1 MYRIFLVEDDET
13 IAKLVRR
20 HLEKWDYDVHVV
32 QKFDAVMSEF
42 ASFDPQLVLMDIG
55 LPFYNGYHWCTEIR
69 RVSKVPVVFLSSAAD
84 NMNIVMAVSMGAD
97 DFIAKPFDLDVL
109 TVKIQAIIRRCY
121 DFGANNSVLEHNGAM
136 LNISDAT
143 ITYDDK
149 RLELTKNEL
158 KILQT
163 LFDNKE
169 RIVSRSLLMEK
180 LWESDAYVDENTL
193 SVNVN
198 RLRKKLDSIG
208 LESFIVTK
216 KGLGYRLGW
225 EVMAK
230 IQNKPHLTNFIKQN
244 YIWILMIVT
253 MSCIHLLYMYL
264 IGARK
269 QDLVYAAVLDAI
281 LLLITVLVGFFR
293 YSSKVKALSNALK
306 RPVEEQAQLPEAT
319 DDVEILYHG
328 LLENQ
333 SIARSES
340 ESSAAIRQSQM
351 RDYYSMWVHQIK
363 TPISAMKLLLEAE
376 REELGQLICDD
387 EQSQC
392 QTADRTGGNIG
403 AAGLNAALKQQ
414 AVLTELSDNMDSLED
429 ELFRIEEYVS
439 MALQY
444 QRVSSTENDFVLEK
458 VSVDGVIR
466 DTIKKYA
473 KIMIRRHIGINYS
486 GTGQKVY
493 TDGKWLAFML
503 EQILSNAIKYT
514 PHGVVTIE
522 TAEEKDRFFITI
534 KDTGIGIKAEDLP
547 RVFEK
552 GYTGYNGHADKKAT
566 GIGLYLCRQMAD
578 KLGHTIRMES
588 EIGKGTKVW
597 IGFDLDYAD
606 VRD

>member
-1 MYRIFLVEDDET
+1 
-13 IAKLVRR
+13 
-20 HLEKWDYDVHVV
+20 
-32 QKFDAVMSEF
+32 
-42 ASFDPQLVLMDIG
+42 
-55 LPFYNGYHWCTEIR
+55 
-69 RVSKVPVVFLSSAAD
+69 
-84 NMNIVMAVSMGAD
+84 
-97 DFIAKPFDLDVL
+97 
-109 TVKIQAIIRRCY
+109 
-121 DFGANNSVLEHNGAM
+121 
-136 LNISDAT
+136 
-143 ITYDDK
+143 
-149 RLELTKNEL
+149 
-158 KILQT
+158 
-163 LFDNKE
+163 
-169 RIVSRSLLMEK
+169 
-180 LWESDAYVDENTL
+180 
-193 SVNVN
+193 
-198 RLRKKLDSIG
+198 
-208 LESFIVTK
+208 
-216 KGLGYRLGW
+216 
-225 EVMAK
+225 MAK

-269 QDLVYAAVLDAI
+269 QDLMYAAVLDVI

-319 DDVEILYHG
+319 DDVEILYHR

-392 QTADRTGGNIG
+392 HIGDMTGGNIG

-414 AVLTELSDNMDSLED
+414 AALTELSDNMDSFED

-439 MALQY
+439 IALQY

-486 GTGQKVY
+486 GTGQEVY

-514 PHGVVTIE
+514 PKGSKICIRGMKCNGKAQICVE
-522 TAEEKDRFFITI
+522 DNGP
-534 KDTGIGIKAEDLP
+534 GIADEMKPYI
-547 RVFEK
+547 FEMF
-552 GYTGYNGHADKKAT
+552 YTGKSTIADSQRSL
-566 GIGLYLCRQMAD
+566 GLGLSLCQSIIEAHDGRLLLTD
-578 KLGHTIRMES
+578 NTPRGCIFTFTLPLS
-588 EIGKGTKVW
+588 EVT
-597 IGFDLDYAD
+597 LNE
-606 VRD
+606 

>member
-1 MYRIFLVEDDET
+1 
-13 IAKLVRR
+13 
-20 HLEKWDYDVHVV
+20 
-32 QKFDAVMSEF
+32 
-42 ASFDPQLVLMDIG
+42 
-55 LPFYNGYHWCTEIR
+55 
-69 RVSKVPVVFLSSAAD
+69 
-84 NMNIVMAVSMGAD
+84 
-97 DFIAKPFDLDVL
+97 
-109 TVKIQAIIRRCY
+109 
-121 DFGANNSVLEHNGAM
+121 
-136 LNISDAT
+136 
-143 ITYDDK
+143 
-149 RLELTKNEL
+149 
-158 KILQT
+158 
-163 LFDNKE
+163 
-169 RIVSRSLLMEK
+169 
-180 LWESDAYVDENTL
+180 
-193 SVNVN
+193 
-198 RLRKKLDSIG
+198 
-208 LESFIVTK
+208 
-216 KGLGYRLGW
+216 
-225 EVMAK
+225 
-230 IQNKPHLTNFIKQN
+230 
-244 YIWILMIVT
+244 MIVT

-319 DDVEILYHG
+319 DDVEMLYHR

-333 SIARSES
+333 SIARSEA

-387 EQSQC
+387 EQSQY
-392 QTADRTGGNIG
+392 
-403 AAGLNAALKQQ
+403 L
-414 AVLTELSDNMDSLED
+414 LSDNMDSFED

-486 GTGQKVY
+486 GTGQEVY

-514 PHGVVTIE
+514 PQGVVTIE

-606 VRD
+606 TRD

>member
-1 MYRIFLVEDDET
+1 
-13 IAKLVRR
+13 
-20 HLEKWDYDVHVV
+20 
-32 QKFDAVMSEF
+32 
-42 ASFDPQLVLMDIG
+42 
-55 LPFYNGYHWCTEIR
+55 
-69 RVSKVPVVFLSSAAD
+69 
-84 NMNIVMAVSMGAD
+84 
-97 DFIAKPFDLDVL
+97 
-109 TVKIQAIIRRCY
+109 
-121 DFGANNSVLEHNGAM
+121 
-136 LNISDAT
+136 
-143 ITYDDK
+143 
-149 RLELTKNEL
+149 
-158 KILQT
+158 
-163 LFDNKE
+163 
-169 RIVSRSLLMEK
+169 
-180 LWESDAYVDENTL
+180 
-193 SVNVN
+193 
-198 RLRKKLDSIG
+198 
-208 LESFIVTK
+208 
-216 KGLGYRLGW
+216 
-225 EVMAK
+225 MAK
-230 IQNKPHLTNFIKQN
+230 TQNKPHLTNFIKQN

-269 QDLVYAAVLDAI
+269 QDVVYAAVLDAI

-319 DDVEILYHG
+319 DDVEILYHR

-340 ESSAAIRQSQM
+340 ESSAAVRQSRM

-376 REELGQLICDD
+376 REELGQLMCD
-387 EQSQC
+387 EE
-392 QTADRTGGNIG
+392 
-403 AAGLNAALKQQ
+403 QQ
-414 AVLTELSDNMDSLED
+414 AAFKELSDNLDSFED
-429 ELFRIEEYVS
+429 ELFRIEEYVG

-458 VSVDGVIR
+458 ISLDGVIR

-486 GTGQKVY
+486 GTKKQVY
-493 TDGKWLAFML
+493 TDEKWLAFIL

-514 PHGVVTIE
+514 PQGVVTIE

-588 EIGKGTKVW
+588 ELGKGTKVW

-606 VRD
+606 TRD

>member
-1 MYRIFLVEDDET
+1 
-13 IAKLVRR
+13 
-20 HLEKWDYDVHVV
+20 
-32 QKFDAVMSEF
+32 
-42 ASFDPQLVLMDIG
+42 
-55 LPFYNGYHWCTEIR
+55 
-69 RVSKVPVVFLSSAAD
+69 
-84 NMNIVMAVSMGAD
+84 
-97 DFIAKPFDLDVL
+97 
-109 TVKIQAIIRRCY
+109 
-121 DFGANNSVLEHNGAM
+121 
-136 LNISDAT
+136 
-143 ITYDDK
+143 
-149 RLELTKNEL
+149 
-158 KILQT
+158 
-163 LFDNKE
+163 
-169 RIVSRSLLMEK
+169 
-180 LWESDAYVDENTL
+180 
-193 SVNVN
+193 
-198 RLRKKLDSIG
+198 
-208 LESFIVTK
+208 
-216 KGLGYRLGW
+216 
-225 EVMAK
+225 MAK
-230 IQNKPHLTNFIKQN
+230 TQNKPHLTNFIKQN

-269 QDLVYAAVLDAI
+269 QDVVYAAVLDAI

-293 YSSKVKALSNALK
+293 YSSKVKALSNALE

-319 DDVEILYHG
+319 DDVEILYQR

-376 REELGQLICDD
+376 REELGLLICD
-387 EQSQC
+387 EE
-392 QTADRTGGNIG
+392 
-403 AAGLNAALKQQ
+403 QQ
-414 AVLTELSDNMDSLED
+414 ASLKELSDNVASFED

-486 GTGQKVY
+486 GTGQEVY

-514 PHGVVTIE
+514 PQGVVTIE

-606 VRD
+606 TRD

>member
-1 MYRIFLVEDDET
+1 
-13 IAKLVRR
+13 
-20 HLEKWDYDVHVV
+20 
-32 QKFDAVMSEF
+32 
-42 ASFDPQLVLMDIG
+42 
-55 LPFYNGYHWCTEIR
+55 
-69 RVSKVPVVFLSSAAD
+69 
-84 NMNIVMAVSMGAD
+84 
-97 DFIAKPFDLDVL
+97 
-109 TVKIQAIIRRCY
+109 
-121 DFGANNSVLEHNGAM
+121 
-136 LNISDAT
+136 
-143 ITYDDK
+143 
-149 RLELTKNEL
+149 
-158 KILQT
+158 
-163 LFDNKE
+163 
-169 RIVSRSLLMEK
+169 
-180 LWESDAYVDENTL
+180 
-193 SVNVN
+193 
-198 RLRKKLDSIG
+198 
-208 LESFIVTK
+208 
-216 KGLGYRLGW
+216 
-225 EVMAK
+225 MAK
-230 IQNKPHLTNFIKQN
+230 TQNKPHLTNFIKQN
-244 YIWILMIVT
+244 YIWILMIIT

-269 QDLVYAAVLDAI
+269 QDVVYAAVLDAI

-319 DDVEILYHG
+319 DDVEILYHR

-340 ESSAAIRQSQM
+340 ESSAAVRQSRM

-376 REELGQLICDD
+376 REELGQLMCD
-387 EQSQC
+387 EEP
-392 QTADRTGGNIG
+392 
-403 AAGLNAALKQQ
+403 Q
-414 AVLTELSDNMDSLED
+414 ATLTELSDNLDSFED

-458 VSVDGVIR
+458 VSLDGVIR
-466 DTIKKYA
+466 DTIRKYA

-486 GTGQKVY
+486 GTKKQVY
-493 TDGKWLAFML
+493 TDEKWLAFIL

-514 PHGVVTIE
+514 PQGFVTIE

-578 KLGHTIRMES
+578 KLGHTIRVES
-588 EIGKGTKVW
+588 ELGKGTKVW
-597 IGFDLDYAD
+597 IGFNLDYAD
-606 VRD
+606 TRD

>member
-1 MYRIFLVEDDET
+1 
-13 IAKLVRR
+13 
-20 HLEKWDYDVHVV
+20 
-32 QKFDAVMSEF
+32 
-42 ASFDPQLVLMDIG
+42 
-55 LPFYNGYHWCTEIR
+55 
-69 RVSKVPVVFLSSAAD
+69 
-84 NMNIVMAVSMGAD
+84 
-97 DFIAKPFDLDVL
+97 
-109 TVKIQAIIRRCY
+109 
-121 DFGANNSVLEHNGAM
+121 
-136 LNISDAT
+136 
-143 ITYDDK
+143 
-149 RLELTKNEL
+149 
-158 KILQT
+158 
-163 LFDNKE
+163 
-169 RIVSRSLLMEK
+169 
-180 LWESDAYVDENTL
+180 
-193 SVNVN
+193 
-198 RLRKKLDSIG
+198 
-208 LESFIVTK
+208 
-216 KGLGYRLGW
+216 
-225 EVMAK
+225 
-230 IQNKPHLTNFIKQN
+230 
-244 YIWILMIVT
+244 MIVT

-306 RPVEEQAQLPEAT
+306 SPLEEQAQLPEAT
-319 DDVEILYHG
+319 DDVEILYHR

-387 EQSQC
+387 EQSQY
-392 QTADRTGGNIG
+392 
-403 AAGLNAALKQQ
+403 L
-414 AVLTELSDNMDSLED
+414 LSDNMDSFED

-486 GTGQKVY
+486 GTGQEVY

-514 PHGVVTIE
+514 PQGVVTIE

-606 VRD
+606 TRD

>member
-1 MYRIFLVEDDET
+1 
-13 IAKLVRR
+13 
-20 HLEKWDYDVHVV
+20 
-32 QKFDAVMSEF
+32 
-42 ASFDPQLVLMDIG
+42 
-55 LPFYNGYHWCTEIR
+55 
-69 RVSKVPVVFLSSAAD
+69 
-84 NMNIVMAVSMGAD
+84 
-97 DFIAKPFDLDVL
+97 
-109 TVKIQAIIRRCY
+109 
-121 DFGANNSVLEHNGAM
+121 
-136 LNISDAT
+136 
-143 ITYDDK
+143 
-149 RLELTKNEL
+149 
-158 KILQT
+158 
-163 LFDNKE
+163 
-169 RIVSRSLLMEK
+169 
-180 LWESDAYVDENTL
+180 
-193 SVNVN
+193 
-198 RLRKKLDSIG
+198 
-208 LESFIVTK
+208 
-216 KGLGYRLGW
+216 
-225 EVMAK
+225 
-230 IQNKPHLTNFIKQN
+230 
-244 YIWILMIVT
+244 MIVT

-319 DDVEILYHG
+319 DDVEILYHR

-363 TPISAMKLLLEAE
+363 TPISAMKLLLEVE

-387 EQSQC
+387 EQSQY
-392 QTADRTGGNIG
+392 
-403 AAGLNAALKQQ
+403 L
-414 AVLTELSDNMDSLED
+414 LSDNMDSFED

-486 GTGQKVY
+486 GTGQDVY

-514 PHGVVTIE
+514 PQGVVTIE
-522 TAEEKDRFFITI
+522 TAEEKTGFFITI

-597 IGFDLDYAD
+597 IGFDLDYSD
-606 VRD
+606 VRDEDIMI

>member
-1 MYRIFLVEDDET
+1 
-13 IAKLVRR
+13 
-20 HLEKWDYDVHVV
+20 
-32 QKFDAVMSEF
+32 
-42 ASFDPQLVLMDIG
+42 
-55 LPFYNGYHWCTEIR
+55 
-69 RVSKVPVVFLSSAAD
+69 
-84 NMNIVMAVSMGAD
+84 
-97 DFIAKPFDLDVL
+97 
-109 TVKIQAIIRRCY
+109 
-121 DFGANNSVLEHNGAM
+121 
-136 LNISDAT
+136 
-143 ITYDDK
+143 
-149 RLELTKNEL
+149 
-158 KILQT
+158 
-163 LFDNKE
+163 
-169 RIVSRSLLMEK
+169 
-180 LWESDAYVDENTL
+180 
-193 SVNVN
+193 
-198 RLRKKLDSIG
+198 
-208 LESFIVTK
+208 
-216 KGLGYRLGW
+216 
-225 EVMAK
+225 MAK
-230 IQNKPHLTNFIKQN
+230 TQNKPHLTNFIKQN
-244 YIWILMIVT
+244 YIWILMIIT

-269 QDLVYAAVLDAI
+269 QDVVYAAVLDAI

-293 YSSKVKALSNALK
+293 YSGKVKALSNALK

-319 DDVEILYHG
+319 DDVEILYLR

-340 ESSAAIRQSQM
+340 ENSAAVRQSRM

-376 REELGQLICDD
+376 REELGQLMCDE

-392 QTADRTGGNIG
+392 RIADMNGCNIS
-403 AAGLNAALKQQ
+403 ATELNISELNASGKQQ
-414 AVLTELSDNMDSLED
+414 IVYTELSDNLDSFED
-429 ELFRIEEYVS
+429 ELFRIEEYVG

-458 VSVDGVIR
+458 ISLDGVIR

-486 GTGQKVY
+486 GTKKQVY
-493 TDGKWLAFML
+493 TDEKWLAFIL

-514 PHGVVTIE
+514 PQGFVTIE
-522 TAEEKDRFFITI
+522 TAEEKDRFFITV

-588 EIGKGTKVW
+588 ELGKGTKVW

-606 VRD
+606 TRD

>member
-1 MYRIFLVEDDET
+1 
-13 IAKLVRR
+13 
-20 HLEKWDYDVHVV
+20 
-32 QKFDAVMSEF
+32 
-42 ASFDPQLVLMDIG
+42 
-55 LPFYNGYHWCTEIR
+55 
-69 RVSKVPVVFLSSAAD
+69 
-84 NMNIVMAVSMGAD
+84 
-97 DFIAKPFDLDVL
+97 
-109 TVKIQAIIRRCY
+109 
-121 DFGANNSVLEHNGAM
+121 
-136 LNISDAT
+136 
-143 ITYDDK
+143 
-149 RLELTKNEL
+149 
-158 KILQT
+158 
-163 LFDNKE
+163 
-169 RIVSRSLLMEK
+169 
-180 LWESDAYVDENTL
+180 
-193 SVNVN
+193 
-198 RLRKKLDSIG
+198 
-208 LESFIVTK
+208 
-216 KGLGYRLGW
+216 
-225 EVMAK
+225 
-230 IQNKPHLTNFIKQN
+230 
-244 YIWILMIVT
+244 MIVT

-306 RPVEEQAQLPEAT
+306 RLVEEQAQLPEAT
-319 DDVEILYHG
+319 DDVEMLYHR

-392 QTADRTGGNIG
+392 
-403 AAGLNAALKQQ
+403 L
-414 AVLTELSDNMDSLED
+414 LSDNMDSFED

-473 KIMIRRHIGINYS
+473 KIMIRRHIGMNYS
-486 GTGQKVY
+486 GTVQEVY
-493 TDGKWLAFML
+493 TDGKWLAFIL
-503 EQILSNAIKYT
+503 EQLLSNAIKYT
-514 PHGVVTIE
+514 PQGFVKIE
-522 TAEEKDRFFITI
+522 TAKKANLFFITI

-578 KLGHTIRMES
+578 KLGHTIRIES

-606 VRD
+606 TRD

>member
-1 MYRIFLVEDDET
+1 
-13 IAKLVRR
+13 
-20 HLEKWDYDVHVV
+20 
-32 QKFDAVMSEF
+32 
-42 ASFDPQLVLMDIG
+42 
-55 LPFYNGYHWCTEIR
+55 
-69 RVSKVPVVFLSSAAD
+69 
-84 NMNIVMAVSMGAD
+84 
-97 DFIAKPFDLDVL
+97 
-109 TVKIQAIIRRCY
+109 
-121 DFGANNSVLEHNGAM
+121 
-136 LNISDAT
+136 
-143 ITYDDK
+143 
-149 RLELTKNEL
+149 
-158 KILQT
+158 
-163 LFDNKE
+163 
-169 RIVSRSLLMEK
+169 
-180 LWESDAYVDENTL
+180 
-193 SVNVN
+193 
-198 RLRKKLDSIG
+198 
-208 LESFIVTK
+208 
-216 KGLGYRLGW
+216 
-225 EVMAK
+225 MAK

-306 RPVEEQAQLPEAT
+306 LPVEEQAKLPEAT
-319 DDVEILYHG
+319 DDVEMLYHR

-333 SIARSES
+333 SIARSEA

-376 REELGQLICDD
+376 REELGLLICD
-387 EQSQC
+387 EE
-392 QTADRTGGNIG
+392 
-403 AAGLNAALKQQ
+403 QQ
-414 AVLTELSDNMDSLED
+414 ASLKELSDNVASFED

-486 GTGQKVY
+486 GTGQDVY

-514 PHGVVTIE
+514 PQGLVTIE

-606 VRD
+606 TRD

>member
-1 MYRIFLVEDDET
+1 
-13 IAKLVRR
+13 
-20 HLEKWDYDVHVV
+20 
-32 QKFDAVMSEF
+32 
-42 ASFDPQLVLMDIG
+42 
-55 LPFYNGYHWCTEIR
+55 
-69 RVSKVPVVFLSSAAD
+69 
-84 NMNIVMAVSMGAD
+84 
-97 DFIAKPFDLDVL
+97 
-109 TVKIQAIIRRCY
+109 
-121 DFGANNSVLEHNGAM
+121 
-136 LNISDAT
+136 
-143 ITYDDK
+143 
-149 RLELTKNEL
+149 
-158 KILQT
+158 
-163 LFDNKE
+163 
-169 RIVSRSLLMEK
+169 
-180 LWESDAYVDENTL
+180 
-193 SVNVN
+193 
-198 RLRKKLDSIG
+198 
-208 LESFIVTK
+208 
-216 KGLGYRLGW
+216 
-225 EVMAK
+225 MAK
-230 IQNKPHLTNFIKQN
+230 TQNKLHLTNFIKQN

-269 QDLVYAAVLDAI
+269 QDVVYAAVLDAI

-306 RPVEEQAQLPEAT
+306 RPVEEQAQLPEAA
-319 DDVEILYHG
+319 DDVEILYHR

-376 REELGQLICDD
+376 REELGQLMCDD

-392 QTADRTGGNIG
+392 
-403 AAGLNAALKQQ
+403 L
-414 AVLTELSDNMDSLED
+414 LSDNMDSFED

-473 KIMIRRHIGINYS
+473 KIMIRRHIGMNYS
-486 GTGQKVY
+486 GTAQEVY

-514 PHGVVTIE
+514 PQGVVTIE
-522 TAEEKDRFFITI
+522 TAEEKYRFFITI

-606 VRD
+606 TRD

>member
-1 MYRIFLVEDDET
+1 
-13 IAKLVRR
+13 
-20 HLEKWDYDVHVV
+20 
-32 QKFDAVMSEF
+32 
-42 ASFDPQLVLMDIG
+42 
-55 LPFYNGYHWCTEIR
+55 
-69 RVSKVPVVFLSSAAD
+69 
-84 NMNIVMAVSMGAD
+84 
-97 DFIAKPFDLDVL
+97 
-109 TVKIQAIIRRCY
+109 
-121 DFGANNSVLEHNGAM
+121 
-136 LNISDAT
+136 
-143 ITYDDK
+143 
-149 RLELTKNEL
+149 
-158 KILQT
+158 
-163 LFDNKE
+163 
-169 RIVSRSLLMEK
+169 
-180 LWESDAYVDENTL
+180 
-193 SVNVN
+193 
-198 RLRKKLDSIG
+198 
-208 LESFIVTK
+208 
-216 KGLGYRLGW
+216 
-225 EVMAK
+225 MAK
-230 IQNKPHLTNFIKQN
+230 TQNKPHLTNFIKQN
-244 YIWILMIVT
+244 YIWILMIIT

-269 QDLVYAAVLDAI
+269 QDMVYAAVLDAI

-319 DDVEILYHG
+319 DDVEILYHR

-340 ESSAAIRQSQM
+340 ESSAAVRQSRM

-376 REELGQLICDD
+376 REELGQLMCDE

-392 QTADRTGGNIG
+392 RIADMNGCNIS
-403 AAGLNAALKQQ
+403 ATELNISELNASGKQQ
-414 AVLTELSDNMDSLED
+414 IVYTELSDNLDSFED

-458 VSVDGVIR
+458 VSLDGVIR

-486 GTGQKVY
+486 GTKKQVY
-493 TDGKWLAFML
+493 TDEKWLAFIL

-514 PHGVVTIE
+514 PQGFVTIE

-588 EIGKGTKVW
+588 ELGKGTKVW

-606 VRD
+606 TRD

>member
-1 MYRIFLVEDDET
+1 
-13 IAKLVRR
+13 
-20 HLEKWDYDVHVV
+20 
-32 QKFDAVMSEF
+32 
-42 ASFDPQLVLMDIG
+42 
-55 LPFYNGYHWCTEIR
+55 
-69 RVSKVPVVFLSSAAD
+69 
-84 NMNIVMAVSMGAD
+84 
-97 DFIAKPFDLDVL
+97 
-109 TVKIQAIIRRCY
+109 
-121 DFGANNSVLEHNGAM
+121 
-136 LNISDAT
+136 
-143 ITYDDK
+143 
-149 RLELTKNEL
+149 
-158 KILQT
+158 
-163 LFDNKE
+163 
-169 RIVSRSLLMEK
+169 
-180 LWESDAYVDENTL
+180 
-193 SVNVN
+193 
-198 RLRKKLDSIG
+198 
-208 LESFIVTK
+208 
-216 KGLGYRLGW
+216 
-225 EVMAK
+225 MAK
-230 IQNKPHLTNFIKQN
+230 TQNKPHLTNFIKQN

-269 QDLVYAAVLDAI
+269 QDVVYAAVLDAMI
-281 LLLITVLVGFFR
+281 IIITVLAGFLG
-293 YSSKVKALSNALK
+293 YSSKVKALSNALE

-319 DDVEILYHG
+319 DDVEILYHR

-392 QTADRTGGNIG
+392 
-403 AAGLNAALKQQ
+403 L
-414 AVLTELSDNMDSLED
+414 LSDNMDSFED

-473 KIMIRRHIGINYS
+473 KIMIRRHIGMNYS
-486 GTGQKVY
+486 GTVQEVY
-493 TDGKWLAFML
+493 TDGKWLAFIL
-503 EQILSNAIKYT
+503 EQLLSNAIKYT
-514 PHGVVTIE
+514 PQGFVKIE
-522 TAEEKDRFFITI
+522 TAKKANLFFITI

-578 KLGHTIRMES
+578 KLGHTIRIES

-606 VRD
+606 TRD

>member
-1 MYRIFLVEDDET
+1 
-13 IAKLVRR
+13 
-20 HLEKWDYDVHVV
+20 
-32 QKFDAVMSEF
+32 
-42 ASFDPQLVLMDIG
+42 
-55 LPFYNGYHWCTEIR
+55 
-69 RVSKVPVVFLSSAAD
+69 
-84 NMNIVMAVSMGAD
+84 
-97 DFIAKPFDLDVL
+97 
-109 TVKIQAIIRRCY
+109 
-121 DFGANNSVLEHNGAM
+121 
-136 LNISDAT
+136 
-143 ITYDDK
+143 
-149 RLELTKNEL
+149 
-158 KILQT
+158 
-163 LFDNKE
+163 
-169 RIVSRSLLMEK
+169 
-180 LWESDAYVDENTL
+180 
-193 SVNVN
+193 
-198 RLRKKLDSIG
+198 
-208 LESFIVTK
+208 
-216 KGLGYRLGW
+216 
-225 EVMAK
+225 MAK

-269 QDLVYAAVLDAI
+269 QDLVYAAVLDAMI
-281 LLLITVLVGFFR
+281 IIITVLAGFLG
-293 YSSKVKALSNALK
+293 YSSKVKALSNALE

-319 DDVEILYHG
+319 DDVEMLYHR

-333 SIARSES
+333 SIARNES

-392 QTADRTGGNIG
+392 
-403 AAGLNAALKQQ
+403 L
-414 AVLTELSDNMDSLED
+414 LSDNMDSFED

-473 KIMIRRHIGINYS
+473 KVMIRRHIGMNYS
-486 GTGQKVY
+486 GTVQEVY

-514 PHGVVTIE
+514 PQGVVTIE

-597 IGFDLDYAD
+597 IGVDLDYAD
-606 VRD
+606 TRD

>member
-1 MYRIFLVEDDET
+1 
-13 IAKLVRR
+13 
-20 HLEKWDYDVHVV
+20 
-32 QKFDAVMSEF
+32 
-42 ASFDPQLVLMDIG
+42 
-55 LPFYNGYHWCTEIR
+55 
-69 RVSKVPVVFLSSAAD
+69 
-84 NMNIVMAVSMGAD
+84 
-97 DFIAKPFDLDVL
+97 
-109 TVKIQAIIRRCY
+109 
-121 DFGANNSVLEHNGAM
+121 
-136 LNISDAT
+136 
-143 ITYDDK
+143 
-149 RLELTKNEL
+149 
-158 KILQT
+158 
-163 LFDNKE
+163 
-169 RIVSRSLLMEK
+169 
-180 LWESDAYVDENTL
+180 
-193 SVNVN
+193 
-198 RLRKKLDSIG
+198 
-208 LESFIVTK
+208 
-216 KGLGYRLGW
+216 
-225 EVMAK
+225 MAK

-293 YSSKVKALSNALK
+293 YSSKVKALCNALK

-319 DDVEILYHG
+319 DDVEMFYQR

-363 TPISAMKLLLEAE
+363 TPISAMKLLLEVE

-387 EQSQC
+387 EQSQY
-392 QTADRTGGNIG
+392 
-403 AAGLNAALKQQ
+403 L
-414 AVLTELSDNMDSLED
+414 LSDNMDSFED

-486 GTGQKVY
+486 GTGQEVY

-514 PHGVVTIE
+514 PQGVVTIE
-522 TAEEKDRFFITI
+522 TAEKKDRFFITI

-606 VRD
+606 TRD

>member
-1 MYRIFLVEDDET
+1 
-13 IAKLVRR
+13 
-20 HLEKWDYDVHVV
+20 
-32 QKFDAVMSEF
+32 
-42 ASFDPQLVLMDIG
+42 
-55 LPFYNGYHWCTEIR
+55 
-69 RVSKVPVVFLSSAAD
+69 
-84 NMNIVMAVSMGAD
+84 
-97 DFIAKPFDLDVL
+97 
-109 TVKIQAIIRRCY
+109 
-121 DFGANNSVLEHNGAM
+121 
-136 LNISDAT
+136 
-143 ITYDDK
+143 
-149 RLELTKNEL
+149 
-158 KILQT
+158 
-163 LFDNKE
+163 
-169 RIVSRSLLMEK
+169 
-180 LWESDAYVDENTL
+180 
-193 SVNVN
+193 
-198 RLRKKLDSIG
+198 
-208 LESFIVTK
+208 
-216 KGLGYRLGW
+216 
-225 EVMAK
+225 MAK

-269 QDLVYAAVLDAI
+269 QDVVYAAVLDAI

-306 RPVEEQAQLPEAT
+306 RLVEEQAQLPEAA
-319 DDVEILYHG
+319 DDVEILYHR

-376 REELGQLICDD
+376 REELGQLMCDD

-392 QTADRTGGNIG
+392 
-403 AAGLNAALKQQ
+403 L
-414 AVLTELSDNMDSLED
+414 LSDNMDSFED

-473 KIMIRRHIGINYS
+473 KIMIRRHIGMNYS
-486 GTGQKVY
+486 GTAQEVY

-514 PHGVVTIE
+514 PQGVVTIE
-522 TAEEKDRFFITI
+522 TAEEKYRFFITI

-606 VRD
+606 TRD

>member
-1 MYRIFLVEDDET
+1 
-13 IAKLVRR
+13 
-20 HLEKWDYDVHVV
+20 
-32 QKFDAVMSEF
+32 
-42 ASFDPQLVLMDIG
+42 
-55 LPFYNGYHWCTEIR
+55 
-69 RVSKVPVVFLSSAAD
+69 
-84 NMNIVMAVSMGAD
+84 
-97 DFIAKPFDLDVL
+97 
-109 TVKIQAIIRRCY
+109 
-121 DFGANNSVLEHNGAM
+121 
-136 LNISDAT
+136 
-143 ITYDDK
+143 
-149 RLELTKNEL
+149 
-158 KILQT
+158 
-163 LFDNKE
+163 
-169 RIVSRSLLMEK
+169 
-180 LWESDAYVDENTL
+180 
-193 SVNVN
+193 
-198 RLRKKLDSIG
+198 
-208 LESFIVTK
+208 
-216 KGLGYRLGW
+216 
-225 EVMAK
+225 
-230 IQNKPHLTNFIKQN
+230 
-244 YIWILMIVT
+244 MIVT

-319 DDVEILYHG
+319 DDVEMLYHR

-392 QTADRTGGNIG
+392 
-403 AAGLNAALKQQ
+403 L
-414 AVLTELSDNMDSLED
+414 LSDNMDSFED

-473 KIMIRRHIGINYS
+473 KIMIRRHIGMNYS
-486 GTGQKVY
+486 GTVQEVY
-493 TDGKWLAFML
+493 TDGKWLAFIL
-503 EQILSNAIKYT
+503 EQLLSNAIKYT
-514 PHGVVTIE
+514 PQGFVKIE
-522 TAEEKDRFFITI
+522 TAKKANLFFITI

-578 KLGHTIRMES
+578 KLGHTIRIES

-606 VRD
+606 TRD

>member
-1 MYRIFLVEDDET
+1 
-13 IAKLVRR
+13 
-20 HLEKWDYDVHVV
+20 
-32 QKFDAVMSEF
+32 
-42 ASFDPQLVLMDIG
+42 
-55 LPFYNGYHWCTEIR
+55 
-69 RVSKVPVVFLSSAAD
+69 
-84 NMNIVMAVSMGAD
+84 
-97 DFIAKPFDLDVL
+97 
-109 TVKIQAIIRRCY
+109 
-121 DFGANNSVLEHNGAM
+121 
-136 LNISDAT
+136 
-143 ITYDDK
+143 
-149 RLELTKNEL
+149 
-158 KILQT
+158 
-163 LFDNKE
+163 
-169 RIVSRSLLMEK
+169 
-180 LWESDAYVDENTL
+180 
-193 SVNVN
+193 
-198 RLRKKLDSIG
+198 
-208 LESFIVTK
+208 
-216 KGLGYRLGW
+216 
-225 EVMAK
+225 MAK

-269 QDLVYAAVLDAI
+269 QDVVYAAVLDAI

-293 YSSKVKALSNALK
+293 YSSKVKALSNALE

-319 DDVEILYHG
+319 DDVEMLYHR

-333 SIARSES
+333 SIARNES

-376 REELGQLICDD
+376 REELGQLMCDD

-392 QTADRTGGNIG
+392 
-403 AAGLNAALKQQ
+403 L
-414 AVLTELSDNMDSLED
+414 LSDNMDSFED

-473 KIMIRRHIGINYS
+473 KVMIRRHIGMNYS
-486 GTGQKVY
+486 GTVQEVY

-514 PHGVVTIE
+514 PQGVVTIE

-606 VRD
+606 TRD

>member
-1 MYRIFLVEDDET
+1 
-13 IAKLVRR
+13 
-20 HLEKWDYDVHVV
+20 
-32 QKFDAVMSEF
+32 
-42 ASFDPQLVLMDIG
+42 
-55 LPFYNGYHWCTEIR
+55 
-69 RVSKVPVVFLSSAAD
+69 
-84 NMNIVMAVSMGAD
+84 
-97 DFIAKPFDLDVL
+97 
-109 TVKIQAIIRRCY
+109 
-121 DFGANNSVLEHNGAM
+121 
-136 LNISDAT
+136 
-143 ITYDDK
+143 
-149 RLELTKNEL
+149 
-158 KILQT
+158 
-163 LFDNKE
+163 
-169 RIVSRSLLMEK
+169 
-180 LWESDAYVDENTL
+180 
-193 SVNVN
+193 
-198 RLRKKLDSIG
+198 
-208 LESFIVTK
+208 
-216 KGLGYRLGW
+216 
-225 EVMAK
+225 
-230 IQNKPHLTNFIKQN
+230 
-244 YIWILMIVT
+244 MIVT

-319 DDVEILYHG
+319 DDVEILYQR

-363 TPISAMKLLLEAE
+363 TPISAMKLLLEVE

-387 EQSQC
+387 EQSQY
-392 QTADRTGGNIG
+392 
-403 AAGLNAALKQQ
+403 L
-414 AVLTELSDNMDSLED
+414 LSDNMDSFED

-458 VSVDGVIR
+458 VSVDGFIR

-486 GTGQKVY
+486 GTGQEVY

-514 PHGVVTIE
+514 PQGFVTIE

-606 VRD
+606 TRD

>member
-1 MYRIFLVEDDET
+1 
-13 IAKLVRR
+13 
-20 HLEKWDYDVHVV
+20 
-32 QKFDAVMSEF
+32 
-42 ASFDPQLVLMDIG
+42 
-55 LPFYNGYHWCTEIR
+55 
-69 RVSKVPVVFLSSAAD
+69 
-84 NMNIVMAVSMGAD
+84 
-97 DFIAKPFDLDVL
+97 
-109 TVKIQAIIRRCY
+109 
-121 DFGANNSVLEHNGAM
+121 
-136 LNISDAT
+136 
-143 ITYDDK
+143 
-149 RLELTKNEL
+149 
-158 KILQT
+158 
-163 LFDNKE
+163 
-169 RIVSRSLLMEK
+169 
-180 LWESDAYVDENTL
+180 
-193 SVNVN
+193 
-198 RLRKKLDSIG
+198 
-208 LESFIVTK
+208 
-216 KGLGYRLGW
+216 
-225 EVMAK
+225 
-230 IQNKPHLTNFIKQN
+230 
-244 YIWILMIVT
+244 MIVT

-306 RPVEEQAQLPEAT
+306 LPVEEQAQLPEAT
-319 DDVEILYHG
+319 DDVEILYHR

-363 TPISAMKLLLEAE
+363 TPISAMKLLLEVE

-387 EQSQC
+387 EQSQY
-392 QTADRTGGNIG
+392 
-403 AAGLNAALKQQ
+403 L
-414 AVLTELSDNMDSLED
+414 LSDNMDSFED

-486 GTGQKVY
+486 GTGQEVY

-514 PHGVVTIE
+514 PQGVVTIE

-597 IGFDLDYAD
+597 IGFDLDYSD

>member
-1 MYRIFLVEDDET
+1 
-13 IAKLVRR
+13 
-20 HLEKWDYDVHVV
+20 
-32 QKFDAVMSEF
+32 
-42 ASFDPQLVLMDIG
+42 
-55 LPFYNGYHWCTEIR
+55 
-69 RVSKVPVVFLSSAAD
+69 
-84 NMNIVMAVSMGAD
+84 
-97 DFIAKPFDLDVL
+97 
-109 TVKIQAIIRRCY
+109 
-121 DFGANNSVLEHNGAM
+121 
-136 LNISDAT
+136 
-143 ITYDDK
+143 
-149 RLELTKNEL
+149 
-158 KILQT
+158 
-163 LFDNKE
+163 
-169 RIVSRSLLMEK
+169 
-180 LWESDAYVDENTL
+180 
-193 SVNVN
+193 
-198 RLRKKLDSIG
+198 
-208 LESFIVTK
+208 
-216 KGLGYRLGW
+216 
-225 EVMAK
+225 
-230 IQNKPHLTNFIKQN
+230 
-244 YIWILMIVT
+244 MIVT

-269 QDLVYAAVLDAI
+269 QDVVYAAVLDAMI
-281 LLLITVLVGFFR
+281 IIITVLAGFLG
-293 YSSKVKALSNALK
+293 YSSKVKALSNALE
-306 RPVEEQAQLPEAT
+306 RPVEEQAQLPEAA
-319 DDVEILYHG
+319 DDVEMLYHR

-392 QTADRTGGNIG
+392 
-403 AAGLNAALKQQ
+403 L
-414 AVLTELSDNMDSLED
+414 LSDNMNSFED

-473 KIMIRRHIGINYS
+473 KIMIRRHIGMNYS
-486 GTGQKVY
+486 GTVQEVY
-493 TDGKWLAFML
+493 TDGKWLAFIL
-503 EQILSNAIKYT
+503 EQLLSNAIKYT
-514 PHGVVTIE
+514 PQGGVTIE

-606 VRD
+606 TRD

>member
-1 MYRIFLVEDDET
+1 
-13 IAKLVRR
+13 
-20 HLEKWDYDVHVV
+20 
-32 QKFDAVMSEF
+32 
-42 ASFDPQLVLMDIG
+42 
-55 LPFYNGYHWCTEIR
+55 
-69 RVSKVPVVFLSSAAD
+69 
-84 NMNIVMAVSMGAD
+84 
-97 DFIAKPFDLDVL
+97 
-109 TVKIQAIIRRCY
+109 
-121 DFGANNSVLEHNGAM
+121 
-136 LNISDAT
+136 
-143 ITYDDK
+143 
-149 RLELTKNEL
+149 
-158 KILQT
+158 
-163 LFDNKE
+163 
-169 RIVSRSLLMEK
+169 
-180 LWESDAYVDENTL
+180 
-193 SVNVN
+193 
-198 RLRKKLDSIG
+198 
-208 LESFIVTK
+208 
-216 KGLGYRLGW
+216 
-225 EVMAK
+225 MAK

-306 RPVEEQAQLPEAT
+306 RPLEEQAQLPEAT
-319 DDVEILYHG
+319 DDVEILYHR

-387 EQSQC
+387 EQ
-392 QTADRTGGNIG
+392 
-403 AAGLNAALKQQ
+403 
-414 AVLTELSDNMDSLED
+414 TELSDNMDSFED

-486 GTGQKVY
+486 GTGQEVY

-514 PHGVVTIE
+514 PQGVVTIE

>member
-1 MYRIFLVEDDET
+1 
-13 IAKLVRR
+13 
-20 HLEKWDYDVHVV
+20 
-32 QKFDAVMSEF
+32 
-42 ASFDPQLVLMDIG
+42 
-55 LPFYNGYHWCTEIR
+55 
-69 RVSKVPVVFLSSAAD
+69 
-84 NMNIVMAVSMGAD
+84 
-97 DFIAKPFDLDVL
+97 
-109 TVKIQAIIRRCY
+109 
-121 DFGANNSVLEHNGAM
+121 
-136 LNISDAT
+136 
-143 ITYDDK
+143 
-149 RLELTKNEL
+149 
-158 KILQT
+158 
-163 LFDNKE
+163 
-169 RIVSRSLLMEK
+169 
-180 LWESDAYVDENTL
+180 
-193 SVNVN
+193 
-198 RLRKKLDSIG
+198 
-208 LESFIVTK
+208 
-216 KGLGYRLGW
+216 
-225 EVMAK
+225 
-230 IQNKPHLTNFIKQN
+230 
-244 YIWILMIVT
+244 MIVT

-319 DDVEILYHG
+319 DDVEILYHR

-376 REELGQLICDD
+376 REALGQLICDD

-392 QTADRTGGNIG
+392 HIGDMTGENIG
-403 AAGLNAALKQQ
+403 AAGLNISELNISELNISELKASGKQQ
-414 AVLTELSDNMDSLED
+414 IVYTELSDNMDSFED

-486 GTGQKVY
+486 GTGQEVY

-514 PHGVVTIE
+514 PQGVVTIE

-606 VRD
+606 TRD

>member
-1 MYRIFLVEDDET
+1 
-13 IAKLVRR
+13 
-20 HLEKWDYDVHVV
+20 
-32 QKFDAVMSEF
+32 
-42 ASFDPQLVLMDIG
+42 
-55 LPFYNGYHWCTEIR
+55 
-69 RVSKVPVVFLSSAAD
+69 
-84 NMNIVMAVSMGAD
+84 
-97 DFIAKPFDLDVL
+97 
-109 TVKIQAIIRRCY
+109 
-121 DFGANNSVLEHNGAM
+121 
-136 LNISDAT
+136 
-143 ITYDDK
+143 
-149 RLELTKNEL
+149 
-158 KILQT
+158 
-163 LFDNKE
+163 
-169 RIVSRSLLMEK
+169 
-180 LWESDAYVDENTL
+180 
-193 SVNVN
+193 
-198 RLRKKLDSIG
+198 
-208 LESFIVTK
+208 
-216 KGLGYRLGW
+216 
-225 EVMAK
+225 MAK

-319 DDVEILYHG
+319 DDVEMLYHR

-363 TPISAMKLLLEAE
+363 TPISAMRLLLEAE

-387 EQSQC
+387 EQSQY
-392 QTADRTGGNIG
+392 
-403 AAGLNAALKQQ
+403 L
-414 AVLTELSDNMDSLED
+414 LSDNMDSFED

-486 GTGQKVY
+486 GTWQEVY

-514 PHGVVTIE
+514 PQGFVTIE

-534 KDTGIGIKAEDLP
+534 KDTGIGTKAEDLP

-597 IGFDLDYAD
+597 IGFELDYAD

>member
-1 MYRIFLVEDDET
+1 
-13 IAKLVRR
+13 
-20 HLEKWDYDVHVV
+20 
-32 QKFDAVMSEF
+32 
-42 ASFDPQLVLMDIG
+42 
-55 LPFYNGYHWCTEIR
+55 
-69 RVSKVPVVFLSSAAD
+69 
-84 NMNIVMAVSMGAD
+84 
-97 DFIAKPFDLDVL
+97 
-109 TVKIQAIIRRCY
+109 
-121 DFGANNSVLEHNGAM
+121 
-136 LNISDAT
+136 
-143 ITYDDK
+143 
-149 RLELTKNEL
+149 
-158 KILQT
+158 
-163 LFDNKE
+163 
-169 RIVSRSLLMEK
+169 
-180 LWESDAYVDENTL
+180 
-193 SVNVN
+193 
-198 RLRKKLDSIG
+198 
-208 LESFIVTK
+208 
-216 KGLGYRLGW
+216 
-225 EVMAK
+225 MAK

-319 DDVEILYHG
+319 DDVEMLYHR

-333 SIARSES
+333 SIARNES

-376 REELGQLICDD
+376 REALGQLICDD

-392 QTADRTGGNIG
+392 HIGDMTGGNIG

-414 AVLTELSDNMDSLED
+414 AVLTELSDNMDSFED

-486 GTGQKVY
+486 GTGQEVY

-578 KLGHTIRMES
+578 KLGHTIHMES

-606 VRD
+606 TRD

>member
-1 MYRIFLVEDDET
+1 
-13 IAKLVRR
+13 
-20 HLEKWDYDVHVV
+20 
-32 QKFDAVMSEF
+32 
-42 ASFDPQLVLMDIG
+42 
-55 LPFYNGYHWCTEIR
+55 
-69 RVSKVPVVFLSSAAD
+69 
-84 NMNIVMAVSMGAD
+84 
-97 DFIAKPFDLDVL
+97 
-109 TVKIQAIIRRCY
+109 
-121 DFGANNSVLEHNGAM
+121 
-136 LNISDAT
+136 
-143 ITYDDK
+143 
-149 RLELTKNEL
+149 
-158 KILQT
+158 
-163 LFDNKE
+163 
-169 RIVSRSLLMEK
+169 
-180 LWESDAYVDENTL
+180 
-193 SVNVN
+193 
-198 RLRKKLDSIG
+198 
-208 LESFIVTK
+208 
-216 KGLGYRLGW
+216 
-225 EVMAK
+225 
-230 IQNKPHLTNFIKQN
+230 
-244 YIWILMIVT
+244 MIVT

-269 QDLVYAAVLDAI
+269 QDVVYAAVLDAI

-319 DDVEILYHG
+319 DDVEILYQR

-376 REELGQLICDD
+376 REELGLLICD
-387 EQSQC
+387 EE
-392 QTADRTGGNIG
+392 
-403 AAGLNAALKQQ
+403 QQ
-414 AVLTELSDNMDSLED
+414 ASLKELSDNVASFED

-486 GTGQKVY
+486 GTGQEVY

-514 PHGVVTIE
+514 PQGFVTIE

-606 VRD
+606 TRD

>member
-1 MYRIFLVEDDET
+1 M
-13 IAKLVRR
+13 
-20 HLEKWDYDVHVV
+20 
-32 QKFDAVMSEF
+32 
-42 ASFDPQLVLMDIG
+42 
-55 LPFYNGYHWCTEIR
+55 
-69 RVSKVPVVFLSSAAD
+69 
-84 NMNIVMAVSMGAD
+84 
-97 DFIAKPFDLDVL
+97 
-109 TVKIQAIIRRCY
+109 II
-121 DFGANNSVLEHNGAM
+121 
-136 LNISDAT
+136 
-143 ITYDDK
+143 
-149 RLELTKNEL
+149 
-158 KILQT
+158 
-163 LFDNKE
+163 
-169 RIVSRSLLMEK
+169 
-180 LWESDAYVDENTL
+180 
-193 SVNVN
+193 
-198 RLRKKLDSIG
+198 
-208 LESFIVTK
+208 
-216 KGLGYRLGW
+216 
-225 EVMAK
+225 
-230 IQNKPHLTNFIKQN
+230 
-244 YIWILMIVT
+244 T

-269 QDLVYAAVLDAI
+269 QDVVYAAVLDAI

-319 DDVEILYHG
+319 DDVEMLYQR

-340 ESSAAIRQSQM
+340 ESSAAIRQSRM

-363 TPISAMKLLLEAE
+363 TPISAMKLLLEVE

-387 EQSQC
+387 EQSQY
-392 QTADRTGGNIG
+392 
-403 AAGLNAALKQQ
+403 L
-414 AVLTELSDNMDSLED
+414 LSDNMDSFED
-429 ELFRIEEYVS
+429 ELFRIEEYVG

-458 VSVDGVIR
+458 VNVDGVIR

-486 GTGQKVY
+486 GTGQEVY

-514 PHGVVTIE
+514 PQGFVTIE

-606 VRD
+606 TRD

>member
-1 MYRIFLVEDDET
+1 
-13 IAKLVRR
+13 
-20 HLEKWDYDVHVV
+20 
-32 QKFDAVMSEF
+32 
-42 ASFDPQLVLMDIG
+42 
-55 LPFYNGYHWCTEIR
+55 
-69 RVSKVPVVFLSSAAD
+69 
-84 NMNIVMAVSMGAD
+84 
-97 DFIAKPFDLDVL
+97 
-109 TVKIQAIIRRCY
+109 
-121 DFGANNSVLEHNGAM
+121 
-136 LNISDAT
+136 
-143 ITYDDK
+143 
-149 RLELTKNEL
+149 
-158 KILQT
+158 
-163 LFDNKE
+163 
-169 RIVSRSLLMEK
+169 
-180 LWESDAYVDENTL
+180 
-193 SVNVN
+193 
-198 RLRKKLDSIG
+198 
-208 LESFIVTK
+208 
-216 KGLGYRLGW
+216 
-225 EVMAK
+225 MAK

-319 DDVEILYHG
+319 DDVEILYHR

-363 TPISAMKLLLEAE
+363 TPISAMKLLLEVE

-387 EQSQC
+387 EQSQY
-392 QTADRTGGNIG
+392 
-403 AAGLNAALKQQ
+403 L
-414 AVLTELSDNMDSLED
+414 LSDNMDSFED

-486 GTGQKVY
+486 GTGQEVY

-514 PHGVVTIE
+514 PQGVVTIE

>member
-1 MYRIFLVEDDET
+1 
-13 IAKLVRR
+13 
-20 HLEKWDYDVHVV
+20 
-32 QKFDAVMSEF
+32 
-42 ASFDPQLVLMDIG
+42 
-55 LPFYNGYHWCTEIR
+55 
-69 RVSKVPVVFLSSAAD
+69 
-84 NMNIVMAVSMGAD
+84 
-97 DFIAKPFDLDVL
+97 
-109 TVKIQAIIRRCY
+109 
-121 DFGANNSVLEHNGAM
+121 
-136 LNISDAT
+136 
-143 ITYDDK
+143 
-149 RLELTKNEL
+149 
-158 KILQT
+158 
-163 LFDNKE
+163 
-169 RIVSRSLLMEK
+169 
-180 LWESDAYVDENTL
+180 
-193 SVNVN
+193 
-198 RLRKKLDSIG
+198 
-208 LESFIVTK
+208 
-216 KGLGYRLGW
+216 
-225 EVMAK
+225 MAK
-230 IQNKPHLTNFIKQN
+230 TQNKPHLTNFIKQN

-269 QDLVYAAVLDAI
+269 QDVVYAAVLDAMI
-281 LLLITVLVGFFR
+281 IIITVLAGFLG

-306 RPVEEQAQLPEAT
+306 CPVEEQAQLPEAT
-319 DDVEILYHG
+319 DDVEILYHR

-392 QTADRTGGNIG
+392 
-403 AAGLNAALKQQ
+403 L
-414 AVLTELSDNMDSLED
+414 LSDNMDSFED

-473 KIMIRRHIGINYS
+473 KIMIRRHIGMNYS
-486 GTGQKVY
+486 GTVQEVY
-493 TDGKWLAFML
+493 TDGKWLAFIL
-503 EQILSNAIKYT
+503 EQLLSNAIKYT
-514 PHGVVTIE
+514 PQGVVTIE

-597 IGFDLDYAD
+597 IGFDLDYSD